1 MRNFNA
7 YGWRKIMWDDFL
19 YNVIYWCRFIVAIVL
34 VLLLVEAFGGQ

>member
-1 MRNFNA
+1 
-7 YGWRKIMWDDFL
+7 MWDDFL